1 MHLTRRKILGMAA
14 SAAMLPATKAAAD
27 DAIDLDWEDLIPP
40 EGDGTALAALRKL
53 GVVQHEQL
61 STGFSQP
68 ESTGLVREFDGKV
81 VRLPGFI
88 VPLKM
93 GAEGV
98 TEFILAPFVGACIHV
113 PPPPAN
119 QLVFVTSPEPYQSK
133 GLFEPVHVTGMF
145 GAAATGTQLAEIGYA
160 MSAEKIVPYE

>member
-1 MHLTRRKILGMAA
+1 MRLPRRTFLTLLAA
-14 SAAMLPATKAAAD
+14 APVFPAMSKAAGD
-27 DAIDLDWEDLIPP
+27 IIDLDWKDLVPAED
-40 EGDGTALAALRKL
+40 GDDGLDALRDL

-61 STGFSQP
+61 STGFVQP
-68 ESTGLVREFDGKV
+68 ESSGIVRDYDGQI

-119 QLVFVTSPEPYQSK
+119 QLVFVTSPVPYESA
-133 GLFEPVHVTGMF
+133 GLFEPVVVTGMF
-145 GAAATGTQLAEIGYA
+145 GAAATGTQLAQIGYA
-160 MSAEKIVPYE
+160 MSAEKIDPYS